1 MAQIFISHSQADRD
15 IKEFF
20 ERAFAITKVKAV
32 FVEYE
37 SYEPPAGL
45 YIQKQINDSSVIFLL
60 LGSNVERL
68 AHTKIWI
75 GTETGLAQQAQKEI
89 WVFEPFQQ
97 PCNVPVPFV
106 THYLPYL
113 QTDQALQYIKSIVNS
128 YDDSSSLEALVRG
141 GALGALDGSALAEDP
156 KKKDGAVLGAIVGAL
171 FESWRSDPSHSRPMG
186 TPITCGHPN
195 CGTTY
200 RLHGMPLSFQCPV
213 CKQPLTV
220 DWETVYRPEAGA

>member
-15 IKEFF
+15 IKAFF
-20 ERAFAITKVKAV
+20 ERAFATTKVKAV

-37 SYEPPAGL
+37 SYEPPAGP
-45 YIQKQINDSSVIFLL
+45 YIQRQIIDSSAMFLL
-60 LGSNVERL
+60 LGPNVEGL

-89 WVFEPFQQ
+89 WVFELFQQ

-113 QTDQALQYIKSIVNS
+113 QTDQAFQYVKAIINS

-141 GALGALDGSALAEDP
+141 GALGALGGAALAEDA
-156 KKKDGAVLGAIVGAL
+156 KKKEGTVLGAIVGAV

-186 TPITCGHPN
+186 TSITCGHSN
-195 CGTTY
+195 CRTTY
-200 RLHGMPLSFQCPV
+200 RLHGMPTSFHCPV
-213 CKQPLTV
+213 CSQSLTAN
-220 DWETVYRPEAGA
+220 WKTILRPEPG